1 VEHML
6 EVLWERHRPYLRRML
21 LGLTRD
27 RDQAE
32 DLLQE
37 TYCRAHAGLSG
48 YRGGDARA
56 WLAAIARNVFRAQL
70 RRERGAAG
78 RWADV
83 GAPERAPAAAGSG
96 EHVTRLAVREALVRL
111 SPLVRQ
117 ALVLRHYLGLSY
129 DEIALRLNCPVG
141 TARRRV
147 WTAVGQLRAA
157 VAAEQEVGAMACRE
171 MTGPTMLEYVYDA
184 LGAEETA
191 RVVAHLGSCAACRE
205 EVGQLRELVASLE
218 RVEEGMPLMHFAE
231 LDAQGVPLHLTWGRI
246 VNTSTEPMTRFG
258 MVNPE
263 GVVTEQFAAQG
274 VPVPLEACPWEKD
287 PSRMVYTAQ
296 LPEPVPP
303 GESFE
308 AIAVSRSTT
317 GDDRA
322 HLLGDGRWRYAQ
334 TKGLGNQ
341 RDACVFIV
349 GVRLPEGAR
358 VLDAAPAPDEVRQAG
373 RRTTVVW
380 RLTPAPAEETDFV
393 VGYRL

>member
-1 VEHML
+1 
-6 EVLWERHRPYLRRML
+6 
-21 LGLTRD
+21 
-27 RDQAE
+27 
-32 DLLQE
+32 
-37 TYCRAHAGLSG
+37 
-48 YRGGDARA
+48 
-56 WLAAIARNVFRAQL
+56 
-70 RRERGAAG
+70 
-78 RWADV
+78 
-83 GAPERAPAAAGSG
+83 
-96 EHVTRLAVREALVRL
+96 VTRLAVREALARL

-129 DEIALRLNCPVG
+129 DEIARRLDCPAG

-147 WTAVGQLRAA
+147 WTAVRQLRAA
-157 VAAEQEVGAMACRE
+157 VAAEQEVGTMACRDL
-171 MTGPTMLEYVYDA
+171 TGPRMLEYVYDA
-184 LGAEETA
+184 LGAEEAA
-191 RVVAHLGSCAACRE
+191 RVVAHLGSCATCRE
-205 EVGQLRELVASLE
+205 EVGQLRDLVASLE

-231 LDAQGVPLHLTWGRI
+231 LDAEGVPLHLTWGRI
-246 VNTSTEPMTRFG
+246 VNTSTEPMLRFG

-274 VPVPLEACPWEKD
+274 VPVPLEACPWERD

-308 AIAVSRSTT
+308 GIAVSRSAA
-317 GDDRA
+317 GGDRA
-322 HLLGDGRWRYAQ
+322 QSLADGRWRYAQ

-341 RDACVFIV
+341 REACVFIV

-358 VLDAAPAPDEVRQAG
+358 LLDATPEPDEARRAG

-393 VGYRL
+393 VDYRL

>member
-1 VEHML
+1 ML
-6 EVLWERHRPYLRRML
+6 EMLWERHRPYLRRML

-56 WLAAIARNVFRAQL
+56 WLAAIARNAYRAQV
-70 RRERGAAG
+70 RRERGAG
-78 RWADV
+78 GPWAYV
-83 GAPERAPAAAGSG
+83 AEPEHGPAAAGSG
-96 EHVTRLAVREALVRL
+96 EHVTRLAVREALTRL
-111 SPLVRQ
+111 SPIVRE

-129 DEIALRLNCPVG
+129 DEIARRLDCPAG

-147 WTAVGQLRAA
+147 WTAVRQLRAA
-157 VAAEQEVGAMACRE
+157 VAAEQEVGAMACKE
-171 MTGPTMLEYVYDA
+171 MTGPKMLEYVYDA
-184 LGAEETA
+184 LGAEEAA
-191 RVVAHLGSCAACRE
+191 RVVAHLGTCDACRE

-231 LDAQGVPLHLTWGRI
+231 LDAQGVPVHLTWGRI
-246 VNTSTEPMTRFG
+246 VNTSTEPMLRF
-258 MVNPE
+258 
-263 GVVTEQFAAQG
+263 
-274 VPVPLEACPWEKD
+274 
-287 PSRMVYTAQ
+287 RMVYTAQ

-308 AIAVSRSTT
+308 GIAVSRSTA
-317 GDDRA
+317 GGDRA
-322 HLLGDGRWRYAQ
+322 QSLGDGRWRYAQ

-358 VLDAAPAPDEVRQAG
+358 MLDATPQPDEVRQAG

-380 RLTPAPAEETDFV
+380 RLMPAPAEETDFSV
-393 VGYRL
+393 DYRV